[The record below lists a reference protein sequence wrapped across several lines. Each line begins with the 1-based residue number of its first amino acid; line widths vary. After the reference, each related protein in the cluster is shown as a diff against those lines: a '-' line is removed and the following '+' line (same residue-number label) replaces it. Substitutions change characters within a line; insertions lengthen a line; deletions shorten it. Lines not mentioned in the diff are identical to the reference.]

1 MLCWV
6 GEGGVEPPRP
16 FGHTDLNRA
25 RLPFRHSPE
34 CDQQASTRAC
44 CARSDG
50 APGYDLRRQG
60 RGTGVGVLQ
69 RFERRLEGLV
79 EGAFARVFGGVVQPV
94 EVAGALQREAA
105 DKKQIVGHGR
115 VLVPN
120 AFVVELSATD
130 LERFGEWDAA
140 LRSELAGMVEE
151 HARDQGWSFVGDV
164 EVQFEQS
171 HELDTG
177 VFRVRSSVVA
187 SDAPAHRTEGIGR
200 PRVVVQTTP
209 ERVVLL
215 TRPVTV
221 VGRGADADLQLAD
234 TGVSRAHAE
243 LRLEGGTVRV
253 ADLSSTN
260 GTMLNGRRVRIATLS
275 DGDRLDLGATT
286 LVYRSE
292 A

>member
-1 MLCWV
+1 M
-6 GEGGVEPPRP
+6 
-16 FGHTDLNRA
+16 
-25 RLPFRHSPE
+25 
-34 CDQQASTRAC
+34 
-44 CARSDG
+44 
-50 APGYDLRRQG
+50 
-60 RGTGVGVLQ
+60 GVLQ

-105 DKKQIVGHGR
+105 DKKQIVGQGR

-130 LERFGEWDAA
+130 LERFGEWDAP
-140 LRSELAGMVEE
+140 LRSELAGMVSE
-151 HARDQGWSFVGDV
+151 HAREQGWSFVGDV
-164 EVQFEQS
+164 DVQFEQS
-171 HELDTG
+171 EELDTG

-187 SDAPAHRTEGIGR
+187 ADAPAHRTEGIGR
-200 PRVVVQTTP
+200 PRVVLQTTP

-243 LRLEGGTVRV
+243 LRLDGGTVRV
-253 ADLSSTN
+253 ADLQSTN
-260 GTMLNGRRVRIATLS
+260 GTLLNGRRVRIATLS
-275 DGDRLDLGATT
+275 DGDRLDLGATS